1 MTPANQN
8 TTSHALTH
16 IKQAVAAHQIP
27 DLTLLKSL
35 HLERQRIKK
44 EQLNALI
51 AQQKQCLAR
60 GEAAASAMYQR
71 HQYQADASAKA
82 FDMNAYEHTLQ
93 LNEE

>member
-1 MTPANQN
+1 MTLANQN
-8 TTSHALTH
+8 SASHALTH
-16 IKQAVAAHQIP
+16 IKQSVAAHQIP

-35 HLERQRIKK
+35 YLEKQRAHK

-51 AQQKQCLAR
+51 AEQKQCLAR

-71 HQYQADASAKA
+71 HQYQADANAKT

-93 LNEE
+93 PNEE